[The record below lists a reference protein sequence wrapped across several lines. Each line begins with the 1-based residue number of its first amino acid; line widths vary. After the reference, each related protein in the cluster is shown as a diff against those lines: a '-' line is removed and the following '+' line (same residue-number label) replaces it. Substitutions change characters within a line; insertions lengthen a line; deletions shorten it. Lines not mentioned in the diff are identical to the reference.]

1 MRIGTIMIEQF
12 SVKMGALALLAG
24 GVAACSCVEAP
35 DLDVAPVAVES
46 QYDAS
51 KQQVVAAK
59 PQPKVVESKQPVA
72 AVMPMDRVYFAFDS
86 SALSAQAQETLR
98 QVARYAKANNVK
110 GMTVEGHADERGTR
124 EYNLALGDRRAVAV
138 KRYLTSLGVDGSNV
152 TTISYGKERP
162 ANPGHNEAA
171 WAENRR
177 GVILFNR

>member
-1 MRIGTIMIEQF
+1 MIEQF
-12 SVKMGALALLAG
+12 SVKMGALALVAG

-46 QYDAS
+46 KYDGS
-51 KQQVVAAK
+51 KEQVVAAK
-59 PQPKVVESKQPVA
+59 PQPKVVESKPAA
-72 AVMPMDRVYFAFDS
+72 AVMPMNRVYFGFDS

-98 QVARYAKANNVK
+98 QVARYAKSNNVRSL
-110 GMTVEGHADERGTR
+110 TVEGHTDERGTR

-138 KRYLTSLGVDGSNV
+138 KRYLTSLGLDGGNV